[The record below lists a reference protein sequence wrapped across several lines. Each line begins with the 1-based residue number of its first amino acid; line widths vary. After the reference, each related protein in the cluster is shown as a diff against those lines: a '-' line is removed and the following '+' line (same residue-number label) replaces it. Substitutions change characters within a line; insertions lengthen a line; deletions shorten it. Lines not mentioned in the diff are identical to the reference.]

1 MAKKLLAETSVI
13 RKREISKDKFLM
25 ELLVRRTNEESTNMD
40 QRIAV
45 LGNVD
50 AGKSTLV
57 GVLVNDELDNGRGRS
72 RLQVKSFNLKFS

>member
-1 MAKKLLAETSVI
+1 
-13 RKREISKDKFLM
+13 M